1 MKMVYNNCFFK
12 FCIQTSLTIPNRDP
26 FTWYAVRVVAVGE
39 GDLLGLV
46 TADSILVNRTNA
58 DGKRHMLDI
67 HADCPEKPQN
77 LMVHNNS
84 VPKSIE

>member
-1 MKMVYNNCFFK
+1 M
-12 FCIQTSLTIPNRDP
+12 
-26 FTWYAVRVVAVGE
+26 GE

-77 LMVHNNS
+77 LMVQIT
-84 VPKSIE
+84 VCQKA

>member
-1 MKMVYNNCFFK
+1 M
-12 FCIQTSLTIPNRDP
+12 
-26 FTWYAVRVVAVGE
+26 GE

-67 HADCPEKPQN
+67 HADCSEKPQN

-84 VPKSIE
+84 VPKA